1 VQSAHQ
7 MTLSPLRDDPVLVA
21 EPRGGV
27 PELTDTP
34 EKFAAALDD
43 LAACSGPLAVDAER
57 ASEYR
62 YSDEDYVIQMR
73 RDGSQ
78 TYLFDVPA
86 LVEAGCHFSDITDR
100 MPSVEWILHDAVQD
114 LPGFADLGMRPSH
127 LFDTE
132 FAARFLN
139 MKHAGLAA
147 CTAAFLGLTLAKEHA
162 AADWSA
168 RPLLRDLRNYA
179 ALDVELLIQLRNAMD
194 RQLIASGKKDWA
206 RQEFDHIL
214 AKGLAPRRENPEP
227 WIHVSN
233 ITKLGSDR
241 RALGI
246 VRELWYA
253 RDQWARELDIAPQ
266 LLLTDATIIEAAA
279 RKPRNKRQF
288 AAIEGLNRRV
298 VRNTGTEQDKMFAR
312 YIPLQEKV
320 KKHVWRDAI
329 KKALK
334 LRHSQLPDLMTY
346 KIHDGTSYHKSMK
359 YWRTHQPARYVRLE
373 QMRRAVAQ
381 ISQDVAIPVDLI
393 IKPRLLKEACWD
405 EIQGDEMIDRF
416 RERGAREWQIRL
428 VSKSLSAINIG
439 NCCL

>member
-1 VQSAHQ
+1 MPAQGVQS
-7 MTLSPLRDDPVLVA
+7 LSSVSNPILVA

-34 EKFAAALDD
+34 AKFAAALDD
-43 LAACSGPLAVDAER
+43 LAGCSGPLAVDAER

-62 YSDEDYVIQMR
+62 YWDGDDVIQMR
-73 RDGSQ
+73 RDGSA
-78 TYLFDVPA
+78 TYLFDIPA
-86 LVEAGCHFSDITDR
+86 LLKAGCHVQDITER
-100 MPSVEWILHDAVQD
+100 MPDVEWILHDAAQD
-114 LPGFADLGMRPSH
+114 LPSFAELGLRPSR

-139 MKHAGLAA
+139 MKHTGLAA

-168 RPLLRDLRNYA
+168 RPLMRDLRNYA

-194 RQLIASGKKDWA
+194 RQLKASGKSEWA

-214 AKGLAPRRENPEP
+214 ARGLAPRPANPEP

-233 ITKLGSDR
+233 ITKLGADR

-246 VRELWYA
+246 VRELWLT
-253 RDQWARELDIAPQ
+253 RDYWAQKLDISPQ
-266 LLLTDATIIEAAA
+266 LLLTDATIIEAAKM
-279 RKPRNKRQF
+279 KPRNKRQF
-288 AAIEGLNRRV
+288 AAIKGLNHRV
-298 VRNTGTEQDKMFAR
+298 VRKTGTEQDKMFAR
-312 YIPLQEKV
+312 YIPVQEKV

-329 KKALK
+329 KKAQK
-334 LRHSQLPDLMTY
+334 LHHSQLPDLMSY

-393 IKPRLLKEACWD
+393 IRPRLLKEVCWD
-405 EIQGDEMIDRF
+405 EIQGTAMIDRF
-416 RERGAREWQIRL
+416 RERGAREWQIGL
-428 VSKSLSAINIG
+428 VSKSLLAINIG
-439 NCCL
+439 